1 MEWSGIEIKAQSW
14 SKAAVE
20 MFKTGLLCRS
30 KQAVSF
36 ADQQIEAVQ
45 RNNLFF
51 LKIKRSWKT

>member
-51 LKIKRSWKT
+51 LKIKRS